1 MKNIVNDSKYGQVIY
16 EESFWT
22 GKKNLT
28 INNEKF
34 LKISKNV
41 YSGMLNENDEEPTS
55 VELNGNYLKGA
66 TIRVNSQIIEV
77 VPKIKWYEII
87 LILLPFIID
96 MILSFVPII
105 PILGGALGAL
115 VTFLAGI
122 LELTLM
128 RNTTSIAMK
137 ILIAILGLILS
148 LGLCLII
155 GIVIV
160 TAAQQIIVQ

>member
-1 MKNIVNDSKYGQVIY
+1 MKNIVNDSKYGQIIY

-41 YSGMLNENDEEPTS
+41 YSGMLNENDEEPAC

-155 GIVIV
+155 GIIIV